1 MTAHEFCLT
10 SAGAF
15 LVAGLVT
22 GIWKYGCIARS
33 ADGRAP
39 VYVDVAHRA
48 ALMYGFACGLL
59 AMLCERSAWSNAVN
73 LAAAIAAVAFFALA
87 VTGYVVH
94 GVLRDTD
101 NQLARPHR
109 LGGRIISGGAMRA
122 FMATLIAAELGGVAV
137 IFAGH
142 LAR

>member
-15 LVAGLVT
+15 FLTGLAT
-22 GIWKYGCIARS
+22 GVWKYACIARS
-33 ADGRAP
+33 ADARAP

-48 ALMYGFACGLL
+48 ALMYAFACGLL
-59 AMLCERSAWSNAVN
+59 AMLCEHSAWRNTVN
-73 LAAAIAAVAFFALA
+73 LAAAIPAVAFFALA
-87 VTGYVVH
+87 VAGYVVH
-94 GVLRDTD
+94 GVLRDTE

-109 LGGRIISGGAMRA
+109 LGARTISGAAMRA
-122 FMATLIAAELGGVAV
+122 FMIALIAAELGGVAV
-137 IFAGH
+137 IFAGY

>member
-1 MTAHEFCLT
+1 MIAHEFCLT

-15 LVAGLVT
+15 LVAGLAT

-33 ADGRAP
+33 PDARAP

-48 ALMYGFACGLL
+48 ALMYAFACGLL

-73 LAAAIAAVAFFALA
+73 LAAAIAAVVFFALS

-94 GVLRDTD
+94 GALRDTD

-109 LGGRIISGGAMRA
+109 LGGRIIPGGAMRA
-122 FMATLIAAELGGVAV
+122 FMATLIVAELGGVAV
-137 IFAGH
+137 IVAGH